1 MTTGYDVIW
10 SWAAKSKAW
19 DAATSSASRTAWTK
33 ENRRNETVAK
43 VRPIFVAYATK
54 IGDAR
59 TDHLRPDWIIAR
71 SALSDTAD
79 AAPRSDQAVLIAA
92 GCSSSPRRTQWPS
105 RSR

>member
-19 DAATSSASRTAWTK
+19 DAAIPSASRPASTK
-33 ENRRNETVAK
+33 ENRRNDTVAK

-54 IGDAR
+54 IGNAR
-59 TDHLRPDWIIAR
+59 TDRLRPDWITDR

-79 AAPRSDQAVLIAA
+79 AASPWEQAVLPAA
-92 GCSSSPRRTQWPS
+92 GCSSSPRRRKRP
-105 RSR
+105 